1 MTGAG
6 KRFTVLQ
13 RFLHWLMAICIL
25 TMLFV
30 GVGMTSTV
38 APKYAPLLLTH
49 KTLGVV
55 VLILAL
61 IRLAVRLR
69 YGAPPLPADLP
80 ELMKLGARLSHYALY
95 ALMIALP
102 LLGLTMQW
110 TGAYPIVLY
119 GDVRLPTLLPQSD
132 AMHTLLWDAH
142 YYLAFTFFAIILLH
156 VAAALFHALIRR
168 DGVFYSMAPTPSH
181 DAPIAVRTTHAE

>member
-1 MTGAG
+1 MTSAG

-25 TMLFV
+25 AMLFI
-30 GVGMTSTV
+30 GVGMNSTV
-38 APKYAPLLLTH
+38 APKYVPLLATH
-49 KTLGVV
+49 KTLGATILV
-55 VLILAL
+55 LAL

-80 ELMKLGARLSHYALY
+80 EPMKLGAHLSHQALY
-95 ALMIALP
+95 VLMIALP

-119 GDVRLPTLLPQSD
+119 GDIRLPSLLPQSD
-132 AMHTLLWDAH
+132 AMHTLLWD
-142 YYLAFTFFAIILLH
+142 FS
-156 VAAALFHALIRR
+156 RSSC
-168 DGVFYSMAPTPSH
+168 SMSQQRCSTRLSGGTACSRAWRPRP
-181 DAPIAVRTTHAE
+181 RTTRRLQ